1 MESFAKVANIFRLL
15 TIFAEHFAFH
25 DRQSPKSAL
34 SYCNFLVFYGYLL
47 LLLLLYQYFIAI
59 SYLFRPTTI
68 SSEQHEPCTEVVVL
82 TLRG

>member
-15 TIFAEHFAFH
+15 TIFAEHFVFH

-34 SYCNFLVFYGYLL
+34 PYCNLLVFYGYLL
-47 LLLLLYQYFIAI
+47 LLLLLYQYFKAI

-82 TLRG
+82 TLGG